1 MTSFPILS
9 VWYRAGGCHAKR
21 FQDSHRDT
29 HGEPAHEIT
38 RALRKTSLILLALA
52 GLVAHEPL
60 PPITYYALDL
70 EPRELVRTIKE
81 LDASDVGAKLRG
93 KVSIRGLC
101 GTYEEGFEFI
111 RSGALASVAD
121 TDRRQGR
128 DPSDAGVSA
137 NPTSPTSLEDR
148 PPLHILFLGSSLGN
162 FARGEDA
169 AFLRSLPLR
178 PGSRDTLLLGLDHDN
193 SPEDVMLAY
202 HDPKGVV
209 GAFILNGLRCAG
221 RVLGDEGLFPEDKWA
236 YAGRYDQ
243 ERRRW
248 RLSSYRGAVG

>member
-1 MTSFPILS
+1 MIISNLNGPNPTTNPGFPCEIILIS
-9 VWYRAGGCHAKR
+9 STC
-21 FQDSHRDT
+21 
-29 HGEPAHEIT
+29 
-38 RALRKTSLILLALA
+38 RALRKTSLILSSLAT
-52 GLVAHEPL
+52 LVL
-60 PPITYYALDL
+60 PSMLSPVTYYALDL
-70 EPRELVRTIKE
+70 EERELVRTLQE
-81 LDASDVGAKLRG
+81 LNESAVGLQLQGR
-93 KVSIRGLC
+93 ITTRGLC

-111 RSGALASVAD
+111 RNGGLASVTTPDARHRHNSSNTND
-121 TDRRQGR
+121 TG
-128 DPSDAGVSA
+128 
-137 NPTSPTSLEDR
+137 NPTKSVPSNDH

-193 SPEDVMLAY
+193 KPEDIMLAY

-221 RVLGDEGLFPEDKWA
+221 RVLGDEGLFAANKWS

-243 ERRRW
+243 ERRLCW
-248 RLSSYRGAVG
+248 SVYYDTDVH

>member
-1 MTSFPILS
+1 M
-9 VWYRAGGCHAKR
+9 KR
-21 FQDSHRDT
+21 
-29 HGEPAHEIT
+29 AHETTT
-38 RALRKTSLILLALA
+38 RALRKTSLVLSALA
-52 GLVAHEPL
+52 ELVTPGPS

-70 EPRELVRTIKE
+70 EPRELVRTIQE
-81 LDASDVGAKLRG
+81 LNASDVGAKLRG
-93 KVSIRGLC
+93 RISIRGLC

-111 RSGALASVAD
+111 RSGALASVAPD
-121 TDRRQGR
+121 SVQNS
-128 DPSDAGVSA
+128 DPSEA
-137 NPTSPTSLEDR
+137 NGHTVAPSPEPPDDR

-169 AFLRSLPLR
+169 AFLRSLPLH
-178 PGSRDTLLLGLDHDN
+178 PGSRGTLLLGLDHDN

-221 RVLGDEGLFPEDKWA
+221 RVLGDEGLFAEDKWA

-243 ERRRW
+243 ERRLC
-248 RLSSYRGAVG
+248 RLLPYRVFVR